1 MPPSPKPLF
10 WRVRPSAQQLLVNL
24 ILPWDIIFVKKV
36 EEGEEQFLVSAASF
50 ALKSALA
57 ARQIVRFYR
66 QDL

>member
-1 MPPSPKPLF
+1 MHNNF
-10 WRVRPSAQQLLVNL
+10 ALLVNL
-24 ILPWDIIFVKKV
+24 ILPWNIIFAEKEE
-36 EEGEEQFLVSAASF
+36 EEGEEQFIVSAASF